1 MRAWTGGTVGWHG
14 GTRGPTRIQSRF
26 CSRPFSAA
34 LWLLVIKHA
43 DAEPDTAGANRLT
56 QARAIA
62 DRAAEDLAASLRKA
76 A

>member
-1 MRAWTGGTVGWHG
+1 MEVEAMTWTWLYMPLEVAV
-14 GTRGPTRIQSRF
+14 F
-26 CSRPFSAA
+26 LAFSAA

-43 DAEPDTAGANRLT
+43 DAEPDAAGANRLT
-56 QARAIA
+56 SARAIA

>member
-1 MRAWTGGTVGWHG
+1 MTWTWLYMPLEAAV
-14 GTRGPTRIQSRF
+14 F
-26 CSRPFSAA
+26 LAFSAA

>member
-1 MRAWTGGTVGWHG
+1 MTWTWLYMPLEAAV
-14 GTRGPTRIQSRF
+14 F
-26 CSRPFSAA
+26 LAFSAA

-62 DRAAEDLAASLRKA
+62 DRAAEDLAASLRKSA
-76 A
+76 

>member
-1 MRAWTGGTVGWHG
+1 MTWDWLYMPLEAAVFLA
-14 GTRGPTRIQSRF
+14 F
-26 CSRPFSAA
+26 CAA

-43 DAEPDTAGANRLT
+43 DAQPDAAGANRLAE
-56 QARAIA
+56 ARVIA